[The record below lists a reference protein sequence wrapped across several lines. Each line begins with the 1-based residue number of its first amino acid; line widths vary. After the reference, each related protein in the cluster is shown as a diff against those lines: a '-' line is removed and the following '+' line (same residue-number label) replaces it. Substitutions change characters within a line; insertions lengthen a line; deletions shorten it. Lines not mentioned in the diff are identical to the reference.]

1 MTRERSLAAIV
12 LVLVVVGVVAITQL
26 SPAQTVDDSSAQVA
40 QKQVVAAVP
49 VESVTEYEP
58 DPFEPQ
64 RVRSSTVRV
73 RRVALVYADGTIE
86 LQPVGK

>member
-1 MTRERSLAAIV
+1 MTRGKSLVAIV

-26 SPAQTVDDSSAQVA
+26 SPAQTVTDNTTQVDS
-40 QKQVVAAVP
+40 KRVVAAVAT
-49 VESVTEYEP
+49 ESITEYEP

-64 RVRSSTVRV
+64 RLRSSTVRV

-86 LQPVGK
+86 VQAVGK